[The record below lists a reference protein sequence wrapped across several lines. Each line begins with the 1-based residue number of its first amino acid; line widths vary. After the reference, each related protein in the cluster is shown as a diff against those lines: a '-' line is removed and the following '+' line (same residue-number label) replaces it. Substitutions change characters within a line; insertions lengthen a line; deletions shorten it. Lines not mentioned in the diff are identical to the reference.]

1 MGKART
7 REEKDVFIT
16 KVLKWGKRAGAVLGT
31 LGALLTPMIVMWL
44 QVADANK
51 QSNAAKV
58 KTVEV
63 KKQQDI
69 GYEKMVMPALEAL
82 QKGSEEEQE
91 WADDINDYLEDHEE
105 ETHELEHRIVRLEAM
120 VEVFSM
126 RLGNPRVREPASVA
140 EVDHDEPLPFQKAR
154 ETADK
159 PKVKIYKDLQTAQ
172 KMLDL

>member
-1 MGKART
+1 MGKRT
-7 REEKDVFIT
+7 PEEKDVFIT
-16 KVLKWGKRAGAVLGT
+16 NVVKWTKRAGAVLGA
-31 LGALLTPMIVMWL
+31 LGALLGPMVVMWL

-51 QSNAAKV
+51 QSGDAKK

-63 KKQQDI
+63 KAQQDI

-91 WADDINDYLEDHEE
+91 WADDINAYLEEHEE
-105 ETHELEHRIVRLEAM
+105 DTHDLEHRIVRLEAM

-126 RLGNPRVREPASVA
+126 RLGNPRIREPASVA
-140 EVDHDEPLPFQKAR
+140 ELEHDEPLPFQKAR
-154 ETADK
+154 KTANR

-172 KMLDL
+172 QQLAD